1 MSIVDNENTAVITTE
16 IKNGK
21 GELLIKVTR
30 EYGAAITAAE
40 ALSLETQLI
49 AIGTSSL

>member
-21 GELLIKVTR
+21 GELLVKVTR
-30 EYGAAITAAE
+30 EYGSAITAAE
-40 ALSLETQLI
+40 ALDIETQII
-49 AIGTSSL
+49 AIGTSAL